1 MQNFVAFSEYMN
13 FIVKPHWNL
22 KIHYIFRP
30 KLELRLF
37 NCTLQYQKATEGGQG
52 SIELKILEKQKRKL
66 ACNLRK

>member
-1 MQNFVAFSEYMN
+1 MT
-13 FIVKPHWNL
+13 
-22 KIHYIFRP
+22 

-66 ACNLRK
+66 ACNLKNKQLHCMQP